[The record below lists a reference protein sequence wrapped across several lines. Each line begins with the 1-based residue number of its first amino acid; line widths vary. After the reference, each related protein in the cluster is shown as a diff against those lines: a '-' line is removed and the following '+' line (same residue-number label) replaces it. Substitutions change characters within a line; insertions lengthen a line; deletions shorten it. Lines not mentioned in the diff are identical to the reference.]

1 MPIDRYVSKAANDEE
16 RKSSEEE
23 GRQFRPAIER
33 LIDDLGSLEEGVA
46 YNKWVQQL
54 LSWQKA
60 WLEKMTPF
68 QKEKIVAIAKAFD
81 EYGTDKSGK
90 KDPIKNKKLQDFF
103 FSSVKQYQNLNSLIQ
118 AAESNIQAVNNSGFE
133 DFIVAI
139 ENVNK
144 QYGLS
149 NGAEQVY
156 LKDNILILEVR
167 SYAANKDLNANTRH
181 CIAKSIGSWEFYVGE
196 EKFTKQFYIYNFKL
210 PSTDNMSVIGVTIG
224 ESYRITA
231 CHLKNDENHASKIID
246 TLKKWSIPK
255 EAMQPMTKEE
265 IEARKRR
272 IEASKQIIKENLPIV
287 DIEKYLEAGANP
299 NAQNGKPLENAVKE
313 NNKEKVELLI
323 KKGAVPT
330 LNNPIKFAKD
340 LDMIKILVKNGC
352 ELTNEVLNTI
362 INDLEAMKFVLQNGI
377 DANFEK
383 GYPLRAAS
391 RNQNLDVVKLLV
403 THGANVAERR
413 YMVVKQC
420 IEYATNE
427 ILKYLLDELESGD
440 ANFKNPVAKQKLFA
454 EWIGWCSTSLQTTPE
469 QKEEVVEIL
478 KSYE

>member
-1 MPIDRYVSKAANDEE
+1 MGLWGEICIEGICVGKLSGNDSQN
-16 RKSSEEE
+16 KL
-23 GRQFRPAIER
+23 FRTG
-33 LIDDLGSLEEGVA
+33 DLGMITENGLIVNGRINGDFIKINGRRVPSDRIEQIVSSIDTVTNCICLEANNVA
-46 YNKWVQQL
+46 VLFVYGN
-54 LSWQKA
+54 
-60 WLEKMTPF
+60 T
-68 QKEKIVAIAKAFD
+68 D
-81 EYGTDKSGK
+81 EQV
-90 KDPIKNKKLQDFF
+90 IRKKLSEILSRYQQPDDYFF
-103 FSSVKQYQNLNSLIQ
+103 
-118 AAESNIQAVNNSGFE
+118 
-133 DFIVAI
+133 
-139 ENVNK
+139 
-144 QYGLS
+144 
-149 NGAEQVY
+149 
-156 LKDNILILEVR
+156 
-167 SYAANKDLNANTRH
+167 
-181 CIAKSIGSWEFYVGE
+181 C
-196 EKFTKQFYIYNFKL
+196 
-210 PSTDNMSVIGVTIG
+210 
-224 ESYRITA
+224 
-231 CHLKNDENHASKIID
+231 
-246 TLKKWSIPK
+246 K
-255 EAMQPMTKEE
+255 EW
-265 IEARKRR
+265 
-272 IEASKQIIKENLPIV
+272 PI
-287 DIEKYLEAGANP
+287 N
-299 NAQNGKPLENAVKE
+299 QNGKTDRKKLLEFYKLKNKDKKSWHPRE

-469 QKEEVVEIL
+469 QKENNRIYMINYRE
-478 KSYE
+478 KHK

>member
-1 MPIDRYVSKAANDEE
+1 
-16 RKSSEEE
+16 
-23 GRQFRPAIER
+23 
-33 LIDDLGSLEEGVA
+33 
-46 YNKWVQQL
+46 
-54 LSWQKA
+54 
-60 WLEKMTPF
+60 
-68 QKEKIVAIAKAFD
+68 
-81 EYGTDKSGK
+81 
-90 KDPIKNKKLQDFF
+90 
-103 FSSVKQYQNLNSLIQ
+103 
-118 AAESNIQAVNNSGFE
+118 
-133 DFIVAI
+133 
-139 ENVNK
+139 
-144 QYGLS
+144 
-149 NGAEQVY
+149 
-156 LKDNILILEVR
+156 
-167 SYAANKDLNANTRH
+167 
-181 CIAKSIGSWEFYVGE
+181 
-196 EKFTKQFYIYNFKL
+196 
-210 PSTDNMSVIGVTIG
+210 MSVIGVTIG

-231 CHLKNDENHASKIID
+231 CHLKNDENHTSKIID

-272 IEASKQIIKENLPIV
+272 IEASKQIIKENLPIA

-299 NAQNGKPLENAVKE
+299 NAQNGKPLENAVRE

-403 THGANVAERR
+403 AHGANVAERR